1 MPSKLLIAAGLALA
15 VAPSISTS
23 PAAAA
28 KPCAHA
34 GGATMLR
41 PTARVSVYRTPGSEL
56 GARIYACWR
65 PTGRTMLLHANT
77 GGAAVT
83 DVIVDRRVAVAGR
96 VVAFHVF
103 ASGDRNYDYV
113 RSFDVRTGRRL
124 RSSGIVDRPTGIL
137 PQPLP
142 PSAIATNS
150 RGAIVWLASGV
161 LRVTD
166 GENTRAVATT
176 VPGPITGVAATAGQA
191 RWTQG
196 GARHH
201 NPLA

>member
-1 MPSKLLIAAGLALA
+1 MPSKLLVAALLALGVMPA
-15 VAPSISTS
+15 ISPA

-28 KPCAHA
+28 GRCAHA
-34 GGATMLR
+34 AGATVLET
-41 PTARVSVYRTPGSEL
+41 TARVAVYRTPGSQL

-65 PTGRTMLLHANT
+65 PAGRTMLLHTNT

-83 DVIVDRRVAVAGR
+83 DVIFDSRVAVSGR

-113 RSFDVRTGRRL
+113 RSFDVRSGRGL
-124 RSSGIVDRPTGIL
+124 RSSGIVQRATGML
-137 PQPLP
+137 PQPP
-142 PSAIATNS
+142 PPTAIATNAP
-150 RGAIVWLASGV
+150 GAILWLAGGV

-176 VPGPITGVAATAGQA
+176 AAGPITGLRVTAGQA
-191 RWTQG
+191 RWKQG

>member
-1 MPSKLLIAAGLALA
+1 MPAKLLIAALLALCI
-15 VAPSISTS
+15 VPGIS

-28 KPCAHA
+28 AAKRCAHA
-34 GGATMLR
+34 AGATVLET
-41 PTARVSVYRTPGSEL
+41 TARVSVHRTPGSEL

-65 PTGRTMLLHANT
+65 PAGRTLLLHANT
-77 GGAAVT
+77 GGAALT
-83 DVIVDRRVAVAGR
+83 DVIFDSRVAVSGR

-113 RSFDVRTGRRL
+113 RSFDVRGGRRL
-124 RSSGIVDRPTGIL
+124 RSSGSVQRATGRL

-142 PSAIATNS
+142 PTAIATNS
-150 RGAIVWLASGV
+150 RGAILWLAGGV

-176 VPGPITGVAATAGQA
+176 AAGPIAGLRVTAGQA